1 MIGAFLAYRG
11 KELPKGTGQ
20 AAGYKDAGNIAPW
33 ALPYVESMTAA
44 GLFQGD
50 AAGCFLP
57 LGHATRGQAAT
68 VLIRLSNLESTL
80 PNA

>member
-1 MIGAFLAYRG
+1 
-11 KELPKGTGQ
+11 
-20 AAGYKDAGNIAPW
+20 
-33 ALPYVESMTAA
+33 VTAA